1 MRNPVIIDGV
11 DFSTDFNKYGYS
23 VRYEIREGTNGGM
36 MLDGSMMVDILARKA
51 VVVLPCNDLTG
62 DRLAALLQA
71 TLKAE
76 ISVTFL
82 DTKLN
87 AQRTATFINPELS
100 DQTLTLQTVAGV
112 RWYSGMTLTLTEK

>member
-11 DFSTDFNKYGYS
+11 DFSADFNKYGSS
-23 VRYEIREGTNGGM
+23 VRYDPREGENGGM
-36 MLDGSMMVDILARKA
+36 MLDGSMMVDILAWKA
-51 VVVLPCNDLTG
+51 VLTLPCNDLTG
-62 DRLAALLQA
+62 DRLSALLQA
-71 TLKAE
+71 TLKSE

-87 AQRTATFINPELS
+87 AQRTATFINPDLS
-100 DQTLTLQTVAGV
+100 DQILTLQTAAGV

>member
-11 DFSTDFNKYGYS
+11 DFSADFNKYGAS
-23 VRYEIREGTNGGM
+23 VRYDPREGINGGM
-36 MLDGSMMVDILARKA
+36 MLDGSMKVDILAWKA

-87 AQRTATFINPELS
+87 APRTATFINPELS
-100 DQTLTLQTVAGV
+100 DQTLTLQTTAGV
-112 RWYSGMTLTLTEK
+112 RWYSGMTLTLTEQ

>member
-11 DFSTDFNKYGYS
+11 DFSADFNKYGSS
-23 VRYEIREGTNGGM
+23 VRYDPREGENGGM
-36 MLDGSMMVDILARKA
+36 MLDGSMMVDILAWKA
-51 VVVLPCNDLTG
+51 VLTLPCNDLTG
-62 DRLAALLQA
+62 DRLSALLQA

-87 AQRTATFINPELS
+87 AQRTATFINPDLS
-100 DQTLTLQTVAGV
+100 DQTLTLQTAAGV
-112 RWYSGMTLTLTEK
+112 RWYNGMTLTLTEK